1 MKNMKKFGA
10 MIGLCFMICFS
21 LALFTADSYAQAR
34 EDGRPTEKFNANTGR
49 MGEIDYGDDGK
60 GLKNW
65 HIGFGVGSIPVAFI
79 VLKYL

>member
-21 LALFTADSYAQAR
+21 LALFTADSSAQAR
-34 EDGRPTEKFNANTGR
+34 EDGRPTEKFNPDTGR
-49 MGEIDYGDDGK
+49 MEKIDYGDDDT

-65 HIGFGVGSIPVAFI
+65 QIGLGVGSIPVAFI